1 MNPLSSLRLR
11 PAEEADVP
19 FLLDLR
25 GKAMGAHYEALGLA
39 PDVEHL
45 EARVRAGFEVAQII
59 EVEGQAVGLIK
70 VQRPPAEWHV
80 MQLQVLPSAQG
91 RGIGSALLR
100 ALLDEAGRAGVAMT
114 LSVLKVNR
122 ARRLYERLGFV
133 VTGEAG
139 GDGYHM
145 RAEPKL
151 AESRPCA

>member
-1 MNPLSSLRLR
+1 MNPLPSLRLR

-25 GKAMGAHYEALGLA
+25 AKAMGAHYQALGLA
-39 PDVEHL
+39 PDAEHL
-45 EARVRAGFEVAQII
+45 EARVRIGFDVAQII

-70 VQRPPAEWHV
+70 VQRPPGEWHV
-80 MQLQVLPSAQG
+80 MQLQVLPLAQG
-91 RGIGSALLR
+91 RGIGGALLR
-100 ALLDEAGRAGVAMT
+100 ALLDEAGRAGVAVT

-139 GDGYHM
+139 DDGYHM
-145 RAEPKL
+145 RADPASPE
-151 AESRPCA
+151 RQRCA